1 MRADVLRRAAIVG
14 TTEVY
19 TNQRET
25 AGEEKNRKTNKDKK
39 KIYRLIDYIK
49 LNLVGVF
56 LFHAVLSVH
65 CLCCWCRCGFFF
77 GGGGDGGHGGDG
89 GRFAATVTATA
100 IVVFFFSLF
109 RHFGVYYS
117 TQT

>member
-14 TTEVY
+14 TTEVC

-25 AGEEKNRKTNKDKK
+25 AERKKTERRIKTK

-56 LFHAVLSVH
+56 SPYAAYAVG
-65 CLCCWCRCGFFF
+65 CLLLLVANAVR
-77 GGGGDGGHGGDG
+77 
-89 GRFAATVTATA
+89 
-100 IVVFFFSLF
+100 
-109 RHFGVYYS
+109 
-117 TQT
+117 Q